1 MPLTTRDKS
10 YFGDKPLLGHEQLRK
25 SDLIV
30 WIVNKYLRKVLVCK
44 TPGEPSLLFWCLLLA
59 SGAWECCSAGL
70 TFSAQPATTST
81 LLLPTMKADLT
92 PDTTL
97 FPKHG
102 LRLLKSLVKFT
113 GE

>member
-44 TPGEPSLLFWCLLLA
+44 TPGEPSLLFWCLSPGLWGLGVLPCRAHLL
-59 SGAWECCSAGL
+59 C
-70 TFSAQPATTST
+70 
-81 LLLPTMKADLT
+81 PTCHHKYPLAAHDESR
-92 PDTTL
+92 PDTRYHSVSETR
-97 FPKHG
+97 PQSSEEP
-102 LRLLKSLVKFT
+102 REVYR
-113 GE
+113 